1 MAATLSI
8 PLKFPFTTAAGT
20 RLTSL
25 PVTRL
30 KRKDIGKAQDYSKDE
45 GVIEDFL
52 LAKMTGMTIEDLND
66 LDIADS
72 KTVTEVFRGMAD
84 GRDLAALLGRSAVD
98 GAEDAALGDSK
109 PGDAGVSALG

>member
-8 PLKFPFTTAAGT
+8 PLKFPFTTAAGAY
-20 RLTSL
+20 LTSL
-25 PVTRL
+25 PITRL

-72 KTVTEVFRGMAD
+72 KTVTEVLREMAS
-84 GRDLAALLGRSAVD
+84 GGDLAAVLGRSVAV
-98 GAEDAALGDSK
+98 GTEDAAL
-109 PGDAGVSALG
+109 

>member
-84 GRDLAALLGRSAVD
+84 GRDLAALLGRSVVD
-98 GAEDAALGDSK
+98 GAQDAALGDSE
-109 PGDAGVSALG
+109 PGDAGVPALG

>member
-1 MAATLSI
+1 MAASLSI
-8 PLKFPFTTAAGT
+8 PLKFPFTTAAGD
-20 RLTSL
+20 RLTAL

-52 LAKMTGMTIEDLND
+52 LAKMTGMTIEDLGD

-72 KTVTEVFRGMAD
+72 KTGTEVFRGMAN
-84 GRDLAALLGRSAVD
+84 GEDLAALLGRSAAD
-98 GAEDAALGDSK
+98 GAKDAALGDSES
-109 PGDAGVSALG
+109 GDAGIPALG

>member
-1 MAATLSI
+1 MAASLSI

-20 RLTSL
+20 HLAAL
-25 PVTRL
+25 PVARL
-30 KRKDIGKAQDYSKDE
+30 KRKDISKAQDYSKDE

-52 LAKMTGMTIEDLND
+52 LAKMTGMTIEDLGD

-72 KTVTEVFRGMAD
+72 KTVTEVFRGMAE

-98 GAEDAALGDSK
+98 GAQDAAIGDSE
-109 PGDAGVSALG
+109 PGDAGVSAVG